1 MRADSIYV
9 KWWRQLRSP
18 FVLPP
23 LSLKCHVCEWEK
35 IDVDVLGCK
44 LCSKV
49 HKCEYGTCT
58 NLIETSDGLVCEF
71 SGVVVY
77 TKCYVETEYMDTL
90 CLTGVE
96 VQDLQQNAAAVKQII
111 TTLLCSQRN
120 KTVKHDSLAV
130 LLTKCS
136 NNYEKRL
143 RSGENVMV
151 LCMQMLAH
159 FNSIQHMFAFVDVKH
174 RKRVVQ
180 QVVENCC
187 KVFHVLTKHGMN
199 IRSNEIQRL
208 AVGIVY
214 LMRYGV
220 FMNGKVILQRI
231 EELDQL
237 LPPESTLHDAYGV
250 HPKYITE
257 MENRLK
263 FCLRHAVQ

>member
-9 KWWRQLRSP
+9 QWWRKLRSP
-18 FVLPP
+18 FVLPLVP
-23 LSLKCHVCEWEK
+23 LKCHVCEWEK
-35 IDVDVLGCK
+35 IDVDILGCK

-49 HKCEYGTCT
+49 HVCEYGTCT

-96 VQDLQQNAAAVKQII
+96 IQDLQQSAAAVEQII

-136 NNYEKRL
+136 NNYEKRM
-143 RSGENVMV
+143 RSDANIMV
-151 LCMQMLAH
+151 LCMQMLTH
-159 FNSIQHMFAFVDVKH
+159 FSSIPHIFAFVKLEH
-174 RKRVVQ
+174 RKKVVN

-199 IRSNEIQRL
+199 LRSNEIQRL

-231 EELDQL
+231 AELELL
-237 LPPESTLHDAYGV
+237 LPPESTLYDAYGV

-263 FCLRHAVQ
+263 FCLRHAAQ